1 MKSPKTH
8 QALGFA
14 FLAIGMAFL
23 AVGIATQ
30 MTAFW
35 AIGPTFTALGFVF
48 LVVSKSGRNVDKGP
62 DSASRE
68 A

>member
-1 MKSPKTH
+1 LKSPKTH

-14 FLAIGMAFL
+14 FLAIGIAFL
-23 AVGIATQ
+23 AVGIATH

-35 AIGPTFTALGFVF
+35 AIGPAFTALGVVF
-48 LVVSKSGRNVDKGP
+48 LVVSKSGKNFHKGP
-62 DSASRE
+62 DSVGRE

>member
-1 MKSPKTH
+1 MKSPKTY

-35 AIGPTFTALGFVF
+35 AIGPAFTSLGVVF
-48 LVVSKSGRNVDKGP
+48 LVLFKSGKKVDQGP

>member
-1 MKSPKTH
+1 LKSPKTH

-23 AVGIATQ
+23 AVGIATR

-35 AIGPTFTALGFVF
+35 AIGPTFTALGVVF
-48 LVVSKSGRNVDKGP
+48 LVVSKSGKKADKGP
-62 DSASRE
+62 DSAGR
-68 A
+68 